1 MDKENMISNIILES
15 REKLSI
21 GGVREILTFD
31 EDEIMLDT
39 VLGVIE
45 IRGNNLKV
53 EKLSTDTGEIIAKG
67 FINGILYTN
76 EQQTERNGKKGSVLK
91 NIFR

>member
-1 MDKENMISNIILES
+1 MSAENMISNIILES

-21 GGVREILTFD
+21 GGVKEILTFD

-39 VLGVIE
+39 VLGILE
-45 IRGNNLKV
+45 IRGKNLKV

-67 FINGILYTN
+67 YIDEIVYPQEHST
-76 EQQTERNGKKGSVLK
+76 TEKRGNILK